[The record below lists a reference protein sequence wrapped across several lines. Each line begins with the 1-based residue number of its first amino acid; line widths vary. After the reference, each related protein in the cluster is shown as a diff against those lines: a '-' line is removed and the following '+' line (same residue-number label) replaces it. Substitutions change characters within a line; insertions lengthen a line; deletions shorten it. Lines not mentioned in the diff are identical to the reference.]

1 MIILQVKRIPRKINL
16 SEVNRIVN
24 KDAFTFSLNKVKLF
38 KEMKKEGKYLLKS
51 NLTATDLYILHT
63 IYE

>member
-1 MIILQVKRIPRKINL
+1 MAISQVKRIPRKINL

-51 NLTATDLYILHT
+51 NSTATDLDILYT